1 MDSPAFPGGWAS
13 AQFGAMH
20 AGLAG
25 RDDLPSDP
33 LDHCPAMV
41 LTGENIEWINLQGDA
56 EAGAVISRELWPPI
70 WRDVTR
76 ALRLEKGRVTTAISR
91 NQGEAF

>member
-1 MDSPAFPGGWAS
+1 
-13 AQFGAMH
+13 MH

-25 RDDLPSDP
+25 RDDLPSEP
-33 LDHCPAMV
+33 LETCPAAV

-70 WRDVTR
+70 WRDITR
-76 ALRLEKGRVTTAISR
+76 ALRLERRRVTDAISR

>member
-1 MDSPAFPGGWAS
+1 
-13 AQFGAMH
+13 
-20 AGLAG
+20 
-25 RDDLPSDP
+25 
-33 LDHCPAMV
+33 V

-91 NQGEAF
+91 NHGEAF